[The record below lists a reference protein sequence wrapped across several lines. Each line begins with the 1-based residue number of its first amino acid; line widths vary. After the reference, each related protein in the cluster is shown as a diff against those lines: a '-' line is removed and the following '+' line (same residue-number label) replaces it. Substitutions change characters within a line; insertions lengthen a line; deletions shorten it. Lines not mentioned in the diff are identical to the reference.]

1 MRARAKHK
9 GWGHGDV
16 PPALRRWALLGTAQ
30 RRTGVLAALCATACL
45 LAAASCTG
53 GRIPSVSQEFQ
64 GGPPHG
70 PLAAGA
76 PVPAPESQAS
86 PSRRPERGGCPV
98 SAGGF
103 SCLMR
108 RRIRAAQ
115 RYLAR
120 QPGRIGLVLHDR
132 VTGATWHNADARSTF
147 PAASTTKLALAADL
161 LLRARANLI
170 TLTPANRD
178 LLHEALHD
186 SSDAAADKL
195 WFAFES
201 RRFLR
206 RAARFGL
213 RDCSF
218 SASQPY
224 WGFMYCSP
232 DDLDHLM
239 NYVLGDL
246 TGGDRA
252 FLVGQ
257 LRHVAQIQQWGVW
270 GAGRGSHP
278 GNKDGWEDD
287 YGTWVVDTVGFAG
300 PGARYTLAIMD
311 EEQAPAGFRRGA
323 NVLTQTSALLF
334 QGSHVPWPTAQAT
347 P

>member
-1 MRARAKHK
+1 
-9 GWGHGDV
+9 
-16 PPALRRWALLGTAQ
+16 
-30 RRTGVLAALCATACL
+30 
-45 LAAASCTG
+45 
-53 GRIPSVSQEFQ
+53 
-64 GGPPHG
+64 
-70 PLAAGA
+70 
-76 PVPAPESQAS
+76 
-86 PSRRPERGGCPV
+86 
-98 SAGGF
+98 
-103 SCLMR
+103 MR
-108 RRIRAAQ
+108 RRIRAVQ

-132 VTGATWHNADARSTF
+132 VTGATWHNANARSAF

-170 TLTPANRD
+170 TLTPPDWD

-186 SSDAAADKL
+186 SSDAAADQL
-195 WFAFES
+195 WFAFEDG
-201 RRFLR
+201 RFLR

-213 RDCSF
+213 RECSF

-232 DDLDHLM
+232 EDLDQLM

-252 FLVGQ
+252 YLIAQ
-257 LRHVAQIQQWGVW
+257 LRHVARIQQWGIW
-270 GAGRGSHP
+270 GAGRRSHP

-311 EEQAPAGFRRGA
+311 EERAPAGFRRGA
-323 NVLTQTSALLF
+323 NVLTQISALLF
-334 QGSHVPWPTAQAT
+334 QGTHVPRPTAQAT